1 MPKILVV
8 DDQRSVIGIV
18 TKMDL
23 IELLA
28 RRALAA
34 ERRFGD
40 ALHHERVLSKR
51 LATPGRT
58 AAGYA
63 M

>member
-1 MPKILVV
+1 VH
-8 DDQRSVIGIV
+8 
-18 TKMDL
+18 
-23 IELLA
+23 LLA

-63 M
+63 T